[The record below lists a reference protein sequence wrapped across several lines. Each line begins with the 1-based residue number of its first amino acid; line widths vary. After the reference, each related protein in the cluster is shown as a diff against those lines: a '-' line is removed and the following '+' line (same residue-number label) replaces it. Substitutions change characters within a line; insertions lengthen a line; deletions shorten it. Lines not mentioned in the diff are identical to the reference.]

1 VKASKGSRLMK
12 PNAFIIGLALVIALA
27 SMSMFTVHITQSA
40 VLLELQKPKEIITE
54 PGLYFKIPFIQKI
67 RYFSKQ
73 LLDNDSPPAEVIT
86 RDKKNLLIDNFSLWR
101 ITDPL
106 KFLETVRSVNGAR
119 ARLDD
124 IVYSE
129 LRVEIGTHDLHAAVT
144 ESRETIMAKITK
156 EANVKAAEYG
166 IELADVRIKRI
177 DLPPEIAN
185 SIFNRMR
192 TERER
197 IAKEYRSEG
206 NEESTKIRATT
217 DKEKTIL
224 IAEAYKQEQTV
235 RGKGD
240 AKAIKVYADALQKD
254 PKFYAFIR
262 SMEAYKTS
270 LKNDTTILMTED
282 SDFLK
287 FLNKQQ

>member
-1 VKASKGSRLMK
+1 MKASKGSRLMK

-54 PGLYFKIPFIQKI
+54 PGLYFKIPFIQKV

-101 ITDPL
+101 ITNPL

-156 EANVKAAEYG
+156 EANLKADEYG
-166 IELADVRIKRI
+166 IELVDVRIKRI

>member
-1 VKASKGSRLMK
+1 MK

-54 PGLYFKIPFIQKI
+54 PGLYFKIPFMQNVK
-67 RYFSKQ
+67 YFSKQ

-101 ITDPL
+101 ITNPL
-106 KFLETVRSVNGAR
+106 KFLETVRSINGAR

-124 IVYSE
+124 IVYSD
-129 LRVEIGTHDLHAAVT
+129 LRAEIGTHDLHAAVT
-144 ESRETIMAKITK
+144 ESREDIMAKVT
-156 EANVKAAEYG
+156 EESSVKAAEYG
-166 IELADVRIKRI
+166 IELVDVRVKRI

>member
-1 VKASKGSRLMK
+1 MK

-240 AKAIKVYADALQKD
+240 AKAIKIYADALQKD